1 MFAIFAPNPPE
12 WVVAFQAVAS
22 IGGVVTPINSLF
34 NADDLKYQLKDSGA
48 GFLLSAPAFIGRAI
62 DAAESTGIEEVFVV
76 AVAEGATPSPPF
88 SPRKSTYLKL
98 PPIPRKT

>member
-62 DAAESTGIEEVFVV
+62 DAAE
-76 AVAEGATPSPPF
+76 
-88 SPRKSTYLKL
+88 
-98 PPIPRKT
+98 